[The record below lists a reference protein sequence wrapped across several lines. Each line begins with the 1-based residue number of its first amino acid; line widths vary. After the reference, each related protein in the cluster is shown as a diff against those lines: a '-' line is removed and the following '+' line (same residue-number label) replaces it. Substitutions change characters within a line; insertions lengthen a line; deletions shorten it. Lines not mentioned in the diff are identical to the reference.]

1 MAWFYL
7 FVAGGLEVVATT
19 VFRYTDGLSRI
30 VPTVSFFAIGIL
42 SFYFLNRSL
51 QGVPLGT
58 AYAVWTGIG
67 AAGTALLGVAP
78 STTRMRPLRA
88 SCCSSR
94 SSPASSGSSTSPPTR
109 TANR

>member
-7 FVAGGLEVVATT
+7 FTAGALEIVATT

-30 VPTVSFFAIGIL
+30 APTVSFFVIGIA

-51 QGVPLGT
+51 AGIPLGT

-67 AAGTALLGVAP
+67 AAGTAVIGILAYGEGATVVRVALLVGLINCIVGLKFVAEH
-78 STTRMRPLRA
+78 
-88 SCCSSR
+88 
-94 SSPASSGSSTSPPTR
+94 
-109 TANR
+109 

>member
-7 FVAGGLEVVATT
+7 FVAGALEVVATT

-67 AAGTALLGVAP
+67 AAGTALLGVA
-78 STTRMRPLRA
+78 LYNEDA
-88 SCCSSR
+88 A
-94 SSPASSGSSTSPPTR
+94 PARVLLLVALIACIVGLKYVS
-109 TANR
+109 AH